1 MRLWTL
7 HPSHLDS
14 RGLVALWREGLLA
27 KAVLRGRTRGY
38 RNHPQLARFKTHRRP
53 VAAINTYLAAVHA
66 EASRRGFNFD
76 ARKLRG
82 PRTTIR
88 MAATRDQLRFERAHL
103 LRKLRKRSIHDHRR
117 ALDTA
122 VRGHPI
128 FRLRDGPVAE
138 WEIQKPRTR

>member
-7 HPSHLDS
+7 HPKHLDS

-53 VAAINTYLAAVHA
+53 VAAINSYLAAVHA

-82 PRTTIR
+82 PRTTVRI
-88 MAATRDQLRFERAHL
+88 AATRDQLRFERTHL
-103 LRKLRKRSIHDHRR
+103 LRKLKKRSASDHRR
-117 ALDTA
+117 ALKT
-122 VRGHPI
+122 VLRGHPI
-128 FRLRDGPVAE
+128 FRLRHGPVAD
-138 WEIQKPRTR
+138 WEIRKPRTR